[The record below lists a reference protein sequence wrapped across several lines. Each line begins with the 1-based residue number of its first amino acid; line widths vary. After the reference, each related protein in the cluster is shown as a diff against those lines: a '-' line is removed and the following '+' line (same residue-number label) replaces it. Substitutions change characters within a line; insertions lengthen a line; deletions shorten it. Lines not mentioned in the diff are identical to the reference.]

1 MNKNNSK
8 CGKEFWNLTLPF
20 EVERLMQLDD
30 EFMSDAE
37 VQKLLRKKSL
47 LYDRIINYLPE
58 ELKSEI
64 VEYDDVNFYIGDL
77 KRKFY
82 YKRGFIDCRAIMRFL
97 VRCKNNIKLNISI
110 R

>member
-1 MNKNNSK
+1 MSKNNSK
-8 CGKEFWNLTLPF
+8 SGKKFWNLTLPF
-20 EVERLMQLDD
+20 EIERLDKLDD
-30 EFMSDAE
+30 EFANQAE
-37 VQKLLRKKSL
+37 VQKLLSKKSL
-47 LYDRIINYLPE
+47 LYDRIISYLPE

-97 VRCKNNIKLNISI
+97 FRGKNNIKMNI
-110 R
+110 RVM